1 MKKEEII
8 KLRVIAILLVVI
20 GHSIIIFD
28 PNWTIF
34 VTKNENEFFYFLKQ
48 FINIIQMPIFIMI
61 SGYLFVKSM
70 SKYKNVGNLI
80 VDKFKRI
87 IVPFIM
93 IALFWLIPIRWFVGY
108 APYVNS
114 GFLQTLKKVFV
125 GIDSGH
131 LWYLPTL
138 YVIFIVVYLLNRI
151 KPTKEKNKVFHFMI
165 LVLLWG
171 ISIFSGKV
179 INVMFLPTI
188 CEYLFYFYVG
198 FLAGKRELQPK
209 ITRTTIIMFGTFLI
223 ASIII
228 VFGVKN
234 IYAKNILRSITAV
247 LGTYSLYCLT
257 LKIKSNSFIEKIDK
271 NSFAIYLLHSP
282 ILYIMYKYFANVNP
296 YLLVTMNIIVAII
309 VPSIIAEILRKL
321 KLNFIIGEK
330 RIKNTI
336 KTA

>member
-1 MKKEEII
+1 MKKEEIV
-8 KLRVIAILLVVI
+8 KLRVIAIFLVVI

-34 VTKNENEFFYFLKQ
+34 ITKNENEFFYFLKQ

-61 SGYLFVKSM
+61 SGYLFVKSI
-70 SKYKNVGNLI
+70 SKYKKIENLV

-93 IALFWLIPIRWFVGY
+93 IALFWLIPIRCFVGY
-108 APYVNS
+108 APYVDN
-114 GFLQTLKKVFV
+114 GYLETIKKVFL

-138 YVIFIVVYLLNRI
+138 YVTFIVVYLLN
-151 KPTKEKNKVFHFMI
+151 KMSLLKENNKIFHFII
-165 LVLLWG
+165 LVLLWM

-179 INVMFLPTI
+179 INIMFLPTI
-188 CEYLFYFYVG
+188 CEYLIYFYIG

-209 ITRTTIIMFGTFLI
+209 VTKVTIITSAIFI
-223 ASIII
+223 VSSIMM
-228 VFGVKN
+228 VFFVKN
-234 IYAKNILRSITAV
+234 SYVKNILRSIAAV

-257 LKIKSNSFIEKIDK
+257 IKIKNNSIIEKIDK

-282 ILYIMYKYFANVNP
+282 ILYIMYKYFADLNS
-296 YLLVTMNIIVAII
+296 YLLVAMNITIAII
-309 VPSIIAEILRKL
+309 MPSIIAEVLRKL

-330 RIKNTI
+330 KKVEKIQ
-336 KTA
+336 